1 MDTPVGRA
9 GSSLARP
16 FGHPCA
22 PLAREG
28 VDGLALPR
36 SRSLGRPLPLSLS
49 LSLCPSCSHCIL
61 ARYLSRLQ
69 ILTSYRYRGHSSIL
83 YILRVPLSVSRFPT
97 RAIPERVLSRSPP
110 PPPSRVTARV
120 LAAARPREF
129 RLMNYM
135 YNI

>member
-1 MDTPVGRA
+1 MD
-9 GSSLARP
+9 SLSLAP
-16 FGHPCA
+16 VLSAAPC
-22 PLAREG
+22 L
-28 VDGLALPR
+28 
-36 SRSLGRPLPLSLS
+36 SLSLS

-110 PPPSRVTARV
+110 PPPPSRVTARV